1 MPATTIPHLQPP
13 EVVKRSVW
21 EDRHERRV
29 NNWITPWDGQER
41 RSTSRSTS
49 TC

>member
-13 EVVKRSVW
+13 EIVKRSVW

-29 NNWITPWDGQER
+29 NNTSGSETPGGVGR
-41 RSTSRSTS
+41 
-49 TC
+49 